1 MPSIPS
7 YSLIPALAL
16 CLVAIGC
23 ERAGDAAP
31 AEEVPQQQEMIG
43 GVPIDSIYGAS
54 YAENLRVRQ
63 AEVEIH
69 GLPDDWDGVEIAVLS
84 ELNLGAS
91 DENEAAAREAIARIA
106 RSEVRVVALLG
117 NYLASPEDAPR
128 LTALLR
134 PLEGRRV
141 FAVLGAGDRATEE
154 MEETVRATLEAA
166 GVRLLHN
173 FGALLALE
181 EDGEAMSFIG
191 LEPEFRTRPDW
202 RRAEINAAVAGHP
215 SRSIVLSAD
224 PRMLPN
230 LPEDRHALVLAGGT
244 VCGDGVI
251 PGRARLPDLTEGM
264 LAGRELEATRR
275 GFRVE
280 GNSALIACGIGHGFL
295 PLRLAG
301 PPEMLVVEL
310 VSVGRAARVETE
322 ALEEGEAGEEGVEAE
337 VPAEPDE

>member
-1 MPSIPS
+1 MPATR
-7 YSLIPALAL
+7 LRQLAPILLL
-16 CLVAIGC
+16 CLLATGC
-23 ERAGDAAP
+23 GREGDAASP
-31 AEEVPQQQEMIG
+31 EEIPTERDMIG
-43 GVPIDSIYGAS
+43 DIPVDSVYGAS
-54 YAENLRVRQ
+54 YAENLRVRR

-69 GLPDDWDGVEIAVLS
+69 GLPDDWDGAEIAVIS

-91 DENEAAAREAIARIA
+91 DENEAAAREAVRRIA
-106 RSEVRVVALLG
+106 GSEVRVVALLG

-181 EDGEAMSFIG
+181 ENGEALSFIG

-202 RRAEINAAVAGHP
+202 RRAEISAAVAGHP

-264 LAGRELEATRR
+264 LAGREVGDSRR
-275 GFRVE
+275 AFRVE
-280 GNSALIACGIGHGFL
+280 GNSAFIACGLGHGFL

-301 PPEMLVVEL
+301 PPEILVVEL
-310 VSVGRAARVETE
+310 VSVGRAARIEEEPVEE
-322 ALEEGEAGEEGVEAE
+322 ADEPIEGTIDEPA
-337 VPAEPDE
+337 AEPQE